1 MSFLLFHFTG
11 IYRIKEF
18 TGMKLF
24 HNKKKLKNEE
34 EKTY

>member
-1 MSFLLFHFTG
+1 MSSLLFHFTG

-24 HNKKKLKNEE
+24 HNKKLKNEE
-34 EKTY
+34 